1 MPLSNNVIGCINFIA
16 VLLSIPVI
24 GAGIWLSM
32 GAVNSCVKLLQWPM
46 IILGILILLV
56 GLAGLIGG
64 FWRITWLLVVYLVA
78 MLVLIVLLG
87 VLIGF
92 IYMVTMKGSGHP
104 APSRA
109 YLEYS
114 LQDFSGYLRQRV
126 QSSYKWERIRTCLST
141 TNICP
146 ELDQRFTMAL
156 DFFNAHLSPTE
167 SGCCKPPTKC
177 GFNFVNPTYW
187 ISPVDMSADTDCL
200 QWSNDQNTLCYS
212 CDSCKAGLLA
222 NLKIDWL
229 KADMFLLSAF
239 IGLII
244 VYLFGCCAFRN
255 AKTEDTFR
263 QYKHG
268 YTDT

>member
-16 VLLSIPVI
+16 VLLSLPVI
-24 GAGIWLSM
+24 GAGIWLAM
-32 GAVNSCVKLLQWPM
+32 ETVNSCVKILQWPI

-56 GLAGLIGG
+56 GLAGFIGG
-64 FWRITWLLVVYLVA
+64 LWRITWLLVIYLIA

-92 IYMVTMKGSGHP
+92 IYMVTIKGSGHP
-104 APSRA
+104 EPSRA

-114 LQDFSGYLRQRV
+114 LQDFSGYLRQTV
-126 QSSYKWERIRTCLST
+126 EKSYKWDRISTCLST

-146 ELDQRFTMAL
+146 ELNQRFSVAL
-156 DFFNAHLSPTE
+156 DFFNAHLSPIQ

-177 GFNFVNPTYW
+177 GFTFVNPTYW
-187 ISPVDMSADTDCL
+187 INTMNGSADMDCL
-200 QWSNDQNTLCYS
+200 QWSNVQNTLCYS

-229 KADMFLLSAF
+229 KADILLLLAL
-239 IGLII
+239 IGLTI
-244 VYLFGCCAFRN
+244 VYIIGCCPFRN
-255 AKTEDTFR
+255 SKTE
-263 QYKHG
+263 G
-268 YTDT
+268 YTDI